1 MLQATEGDSSVEQR
15 KNLCAQ
21 VPLSLHTQV
30 TEAKVIEDTLAI
42 AEIVQSQAGEDGVSP
57 LDLQG
62 RLKELSAEQ
71 AVLLDKVLE
80 DMDNPELNA
89 QLKTLA
95 EEKQSILDQI
105 AAFQEDEEQQTIRA
119 SRQRERDEWLEQQ
132 ELKFKVY
139 DDIITRSFV
148 EKITVVDAETIRVK
162 IRDADVEIEQS
173 LC

>member
-1 MLQATEGDSSVEQR
+1 MAALNQYGADR
-15 KNLCAQ
+15 
-21 VPLSLHTQV
+21 
-30 TEAKVIEDTLAI
+30 AKVIEDTLAI
-42 AEIVQSQAGEDGVSP
+42 AGIVQSQTGEGKVSL
-57 LDLQG
+57 LDLQD

-71 AVLLDKVLE
+71 AILLDKVLE

-89 QLKTLA
+89 QLKALA

-105 AAFQEDEEQQTIRA
+105 AAFQEDEEQQTLRT

-139 DDIITRSFV
+139 DDIITRNFV
-148 EKITVVDAETIRVK
+148 ERITVVDAETIRVK
-162 IRDADVEIEQS
+162 IRDTDVEIEQS